1 MSNSTTICRPFPS
14 RSNGR
19 HTPIAT
25 TFTCHLQYKL
35 HHPARA
41 STATQEP
48 VKTDEMTVS
57 ITGATGFIG
66 RKLVQRLVADNHKIR
81 VLTRSMSKAKH
92 IFPANDYPGII
103 IVEEPG
109 WTKYIHGST
118 AVVNL
123 AGTPIST
130 RWSPEIKKDIKNSR
144 VSVTSKVV
152 EAINAATIENRPS
165 VFVSATAVG
174 YYGTSEGE
182 TFDETSS
189 SGNDYLSEVCRE
201 WEAMAEKVDDTVRL
215 VLLRNGVVLDKDGGA
230 LAKMIPLFRLFAGG
244 PIGSG
249 KQWFSWIHR
258 DDLVSLI
265 IEALSNPA
273 YKGVINGTAP
283 NPVRLAEM
291 CDRLGRV
298 MGRPS
303 WLPVPEFAVKA
314 IFGEGA
320 SVVLDGQRAVP
331 RRAQELGFK
340 YKYPHVSDAIR
351 AIMSS

>member
-1 MSNSTTICRPFPS
+1 MSNSTTICRPFPP

-41 STATQEP
+41 STATQGP

-66 RKLVQRLVADNHKIR
+66 RKLVQRLVA
-81 VLTRSMSKAKH
+81 
-92 IFPANDYPGII
+92 ANDYPGII
-103 IVEEPG
+103 IVEEPE

-152 EAINAATIENRPS
+152 EAINAASIENRPS

-174 YYGTSEGE
+174 YYGTSEGK

-201 WEAMAEKVDDTVRL
+201 WEAMAQKVDDTVRL
-215 VLLRNGVVLDKDGGA
+215 VLLRNGIVLDKDGGA

-265 IEALSNPA
+265 IEAVSNPA

-291 CDRLGRV
+291 CDRLGSV

-340 YKYPHVSDAIR
+340 YKYTHVSDAIR

>member
-1 MSNSTTICRPFPS
+1 M
-14 RSNGR
+14 
-19 HTPIAT
+19 
-25 TFTCHLQYKL
+25 
-35 HHPARA
+35 
-41 STATQEP
+41 
-48 VKTDEMTVS
+48 
-57 ITGATGFIG
+57 
-66 RKLVQRLVADNHKIR
+66 
-81 VLTRSMSKAKH
+81 
-92 IFPANDYPGII
+92 
-103 IVEEPG
+103 
-109 WTKYIHGST
+109 
-118 AVVNL
+118 

-130 RWSPEIKKDIKNSR
+130 RWSPEIKTDIKNSR

-165 VFVSATAVG
+165 VFVSATAIG

-201 WEAMAEKVDDTVRL
+201 WEANAQKVDDRVRL
-215 VLLRNGVVLDKDGGA
+215 VLLRIGIVLDKDGGA
-230 LAKMIPLFRLFAGG
+230 LAKMIPLFMLFAGG

-265 IEALSNPA
+265 LEALSNPA

-291 CDRLGRV
+291 CDRLGSV

-320 SVVLDGQRAVP
+320 SVVLDGQKVFP
-331 RRAQELGFK
+331 KRAQELGFK

-351 AIMSS
+351 AIISS

>member
-1 MSNSTTICRPFPS
+1 MEQVRE
-14 RSNGR
+14 
-19 HTPIAT
+19 
-25 TFTCHLQYKL
+25 K
-35 HHPARA
+35 
-41 STATQEP
+41 
-48 VKTDEMTVS
+48 
-57 ITGATGFIG
+57 
-66 RKLVQRLVADNHKIR
+66 
-81 VLTRSMSKAKH
+81 
-92 IFPANDYPGII
+92 
-103 IVEEPG
+103 
-109 WTKYIHGST
+109 
-118 AVVNL
+118 
-123 AGTPIST
+123 
-130 RWSPEIKKDIKNSR
+130 
-144 VSVTSKVV
+144 
-152 EAINAATIENRPS
+152 
-165 VFVSATAVG
+165 
-174 YYGTSEGE
+174 

-201 WEAMAEKVDDTVRL
+201 WEAMAQKVDDTVRL
-215 VLLRNGVVLDKDGGA
+215 VLLRSGVVLDKDGGA
-230 LAKMIPLFRLFAGG
+230 LAKMIPIFSLFAGG

-265 IEALSNPA
+265 IEAVSNPA